1 MRAARTP
8 RRKGALWRCRGFVC
22 AAVGSRAGLG
32 AGPSALRVL
41 SSDPLRGPG
50 VCVYAP
56 LGFGSWGRS
65 DRLQSGRGPPP
76 RCSCSPG
83 LGPAGSFPRPHG
95 QDPGRAPAPSRRLAS
110 LLLREVL
117 TRSFGRVTDSAVSLS
132 PQHRHSVSALRP
144 PRCRSLPTVTTSHGR
159 VSALDPEQ
167 GHCPADPA
175 RNPRCGDRPGVHTV
189 TQPAGPL
196 PLSPP
201 APLSEASFS
210 PRIRFSSSGTAPHTL
225 PYAGNLGG
233 CKERDG
239 SNLDSS
245 VWLLSL
251 RLFSVSTHAVTCI
264 SPSFVFS
271 LRLNIRIL
279 TTYHISG
286 AQFSGLSCVPR
297 GCTSF
302 SPRGTPCMRHQLPV
316 PLPLGPCSHTLLC
329 VSGHFL

>member
-1 MRAARTP
+1 MRHSDSVPGAAQSAVREGTP
-8 RRKGALWRCRGFVC
+8 
-22 AAVGSRAGLG
+22 AAVLVLPGPRPCGLLPASTRSGSGWGSGSITEVGVSAAPGG
-32 AGPSALRVL
+32 ADAVVRKSNR
-41 SSDPLRGPG
+41 LRGEP
-50 VCVYAP
+50 VPAAQT
-56 LGFGSWGRS
+56 LG
-65 DRLQSGRGPPP
+65 L
-76 RCSCSPG
+76 
-83 LGPAGSFPRPHG
+83 
-95 QDPGRAPAPSRRLAS
+95 RAQ
-110 LLLREVL
+110 
-117 TRSFGRVTDSAVSLS
+117 T
-132 PQHRHSVSALRP
+132 

-167 GHCPADPA
+167 GHCPADAA

-210 PRIRFSSSGTAPHTL
+210 PRIRFSSSGTGPHTL

-239 SNLDSS
+239 SNLDFS

-271 LRLNIRIL
+271 LRSAQSRLHSQCRRYQTSSGVFTDTEA
-279 TTYHISG
+279 TTPKRVWTRGGPRRAEARG
-286 AQFSGLSCVPR
+286 ARAQR
-297 GCTSF
+297 Q
-302 SPRGTPCMRHQLPV
+302 R
-316 PLPLGPCSHTLLC
+316 PLPDRTPPEEPQEPNPC
-329 VSGHFL
+329 GA